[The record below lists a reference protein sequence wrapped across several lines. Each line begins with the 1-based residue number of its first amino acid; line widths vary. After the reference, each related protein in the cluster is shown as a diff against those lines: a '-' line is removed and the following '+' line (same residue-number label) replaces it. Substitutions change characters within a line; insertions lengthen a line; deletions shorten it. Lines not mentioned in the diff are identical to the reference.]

1 MPGGT
6 TFSPVLQALWDGP
19 PRRPHGAPSVKPLL
33 GLLPSLTPSSP
44 HLCSL
49 GAPLK
54 HTACTHALDSGLRL
68 EEPRV
73 RALGLQ
79 QLPSLSV
86 AWFASFSGGS
96 RDSRGLSSPKETDAV
111 FSHDCCSSVSTFR
124 KIFPLSLF
132 SHMPGCS
139 MCVSSVRSMCLG

>member
-6 TFSPVLQALWDGP
+6 TFSPVLQAHFGMD

-33 GLLPSLTPSSP
+33 GLLPSLTPSSLTCAP
-44 HLCSL
+44 W

-73 RALGLQ
+73 RALGLSS
-79 QLPSLSV
+79 SLLLSIRLV
-86 AWFASFSGGS
+86 RLLLWGS
-96 RDSRGLSSPKETDAV
+96 RDSRGLSSPKETDTV
-111 FSHDCCSSVSTFR
+111 SSRLFALLYLLSGKYFLCLSSLTCLVVPCV
-124 KIFPLSLF
+124 FPL
-132 SHMPGCS
+132 
-139 MCVSSVRSMCLG
+139 